1 MKKEKEI
8 PQKDIG
14 TLEKE
19 IADQMNLG
27 VESSDAYLNLKT
39 GEIYRIQDFA
49 LSAHRGTSDDDFRAE
64 DCVMLP
70 TIPSQ
75 ETYLW
80 MCEFTA
86 TVQDAGLRRRL
97 EEALDQIAAQ
107 WLFRNILYHNPE
119 IQNRWAHFK
128 GEKLLAH
135 AKDWI
140 TYLRKKGVKARGGFF

>member
-1 MKKEKEI
+1 MNNPEKKR
-8 PQKDIG
+8 
-14 TLEKE
+14 LEQE

-80 MCEFTA
+80 MREFTA
-86 TVQDAGLRRRL
+86 TVQDAHLRVRL
-97 EEALDQIAAQ
+97 EEALDKIAGQ
-107 WLFRNILYHNPE
+107 WMFRNVLYHHPE
-119 IQNRWAHFK
+119 VQARWQLFK

-135 AKDWI
+135 AQEWI
-140 TYLRKKGVKARGGFF
+140 IYLRDKKNIRIQ

>member
-1 MKKEKEI
+1 MDNDDLKK
-8 PQKDIG
+8 
-14 TLEKE
+14 LEQE

-27 VESSDAYLNLKT
+27 VESSDAYLNVKT

-49 LSAHRGTSDDDFRAE
+49 LGAQRGASDDDFRAE

-86 TVQDAGLRRRL
+86 AVEDAVLRRTL
-97 EEALDQIAAQ
+97 EEALEKIAGQ
-107 WLFRNILYHNPE
+107 WMFRNVLYHRPDY
-119 IQNRWAHFK
+119 QARWQQFK
-128 GEKLLAH
+128 SDKLIAH
-135 AKDWI
+135 AREWI
-140 TYLRKKGVKARGGFF
+140 TYLRGKKSIDLRRGLF